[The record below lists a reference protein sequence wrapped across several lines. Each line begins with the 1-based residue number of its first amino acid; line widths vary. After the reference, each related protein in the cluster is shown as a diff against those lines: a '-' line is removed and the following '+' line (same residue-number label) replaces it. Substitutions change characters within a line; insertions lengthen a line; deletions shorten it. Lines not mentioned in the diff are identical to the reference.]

1 MFPISLILP
10 ELPPI
15 RIVDVGA
22 MNTGDDPYRPLA
34 ESMACELVGFEPV
47 EEECRKLNAEGR
59 GACAFLPYVI
69 GDGSERSFHECAA
82 AYNSSLLEP
91 NFPLLEQFTGF
102 AELFKVVAT
111 SRVRTRRLDDVEEA
125 QGAEFLKLDVQ
136 GAELMVLDGAP
147 QTLRSVLAVHTE
159 ACFLPLYKDQPLFAD
174 LDRRLRAEGF
184 VLHKVTYHG
193 KRPFAPFPVHDGP
206 GLVVSQNVWCDVAYV
221 RDFLALDRLSG
232 EPLLK
237 LAAILHENYASCDFA
252 SLVLGAYDR
261 KAGTDLQEQ
270 YLNCLVPK

>member
-1 MFPISLILP
+1 MFPVSLVLP

-15 RIVDVGA
+15 KIVDVGA

-34 ESMACELVGFEPV
+34 ESVGCELIGFEPV

-59 GACAFLPYVI
+59 GATFLPYVI
-69 GDGSERSFHECAA
+69 GDGSERTFHECKA

-91 NFPLLEQFTGF
+91 NLPLLERFTGF
-102 AELFKVVAT
+102 AELFKVVST
-111 SRVRTRRLDDVEEA
+111 SKVRTRRLDDVREA
-125 QGAEFLKLDVQ
+125 GGAEFLKLDVQ

-147 QTLRSVLAVHTE
+147 RTLRSVLVVHTE
-159 ACFLPLYKDQPLFAD
+159 ACFLPLYKEQPLFAD
-174 LDRRLRAEGF
+174 IDRRLRGEGF

-193 KRPFAPFPVHDGP
+193 KRPFVPFPVSDSP
-206 GLVVSQNVWCDVAYV
+206 GLIVSQNVWCDVAYV

-232 EPLLK
+232 EQLLK
-237 LAAILHENYASCDFA
+237 LAAILHENYGSLDFA

-261 KAGTDLQEQ
+261 KAGAGLQEE
-270 YLNCLVPK
+270 YLNYLVPK

>member
-1 MFPISLILP
+1 MFPISLVLP

-34 ESMACELVGFEPV
+34 ESVGCELVGFEPV
-47 EEECRKLNAEGR
+47 EAECRKLNAEGR
-59 GACAFLPYVI
+59 GAVFLPYVI
-69 GDGSERSFHECAA
+69 GDGAERSFHECAA

-91 NFPLLEQFTGF
+91 NQPLLEQFTGF
-102 AELFKVVAT
+102 AELFRVVAT
-111 SRVRTRRLDDVEEA
+111 SKVRTRRLDDVKEA

-147 QTLRSVLAVHTE
+147 QTLRSVLAIHAE
-159 ACFLPLYKDQPLFAD
+159 ACFLPLYKEQPLFAD
-174 LDRRLRAEGF
+174 IDRRLRAEGF

-193 KRPFAPFPVHDGP
+193 KRPFAPFPVSDAP
-206 GLVVSQNVWCDVAYV
+206 GLIVSQNVWCDVAYV
-221 RDFLALDRLSG
+221 RDFLALDRLAE

-237 LAAILHENYASCDFA
+237 LATILHENYGSYDFA
-252 SLVLGAYDR
+252 SLVLAAYDR
-261 KAGTDLQEQ
+261 KTGAGLQEE
-270 YLNCLVPK
+270 YLNYLVPK